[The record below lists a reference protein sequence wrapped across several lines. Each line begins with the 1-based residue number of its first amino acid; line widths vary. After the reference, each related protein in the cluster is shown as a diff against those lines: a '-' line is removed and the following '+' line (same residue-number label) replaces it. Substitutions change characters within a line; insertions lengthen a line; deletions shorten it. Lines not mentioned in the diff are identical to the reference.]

1 LGTKSKKKR
10 ELVFG
15 SVIAGDFEVE
25 DITGRGA
32 FATVY
37 RARQLSKNKRFIAL
51 KVLNE
56 SVVKQLGIA
65 STFAANPFLKVQL
78 VCDRL
83 KDPIICR
90 VIKVGTTK
98 DKIHYMALEWARGES
113 MDKFLRRHPKG
124 VPPIAAAQIIQLLG
138 RALGHM
144 HRKKVV
150 HCDFKPANIMLDS
163 RDMMAVRPKI
173 LDFGLAK
180 LENEDNPMPEHR
192 LGTPAYMAPEQAHG
206 ARSDRRAD
214 VFNFCAVAYQILS
227 GERAI
232 QMPDVARPS
241 GEQYI
246 AYLKSNLPTP
256 TRPFH
261 EVMPHYPKA
270 ISDAIQIGMQRN
282 RNKRIPDVERVSN
295 HIVAAMAQAG
305 LLQDN
310 RSVYHKMVDWFQKRF
325 KLKKDR

>member
-1 LGTKSKKKR
+1 MASKRKNKK

-15 SVIAGDFEVE
+15 SVIAGDFEIE

-56 SVVKQLGIA
+56 SVVKQLGIQ
-65 STFAANPFLKVQL
+65 SSFAANPFLKVQL

-113 MDKFLRRHPKG
+113 MDKFLRRHPNG
-124 VPPIAAAQIIQLLG
+124 VPPIAAAQLIQLLG

-144 HRKKVV
+144 HRNKVV
-150 HCDFKPANIMLDS
+150 HCDFKPANVMVDAGN
-163 RDMMAVRPKI
+163 MMAIRPKI

-180 LENEDNPMPEHR
+180 LESEDNPMPEHQ
-192 LGTPAYMAPEQAHG
+192 LGTPAYMSPEQADG
-206 ARSDRRAD
+206 ERSDRRTD
-214 VFNFCAVAYQILS
+214 VFNFCAIAYHILS
-227 GERAI
+227 GKRAI
-232 QMPDVARPS
+232 RIPKVERPS

-246 AYLKSNLPTP
+246 AYLKSEHPTP
-256 TRPFH
+256 TQPLH
-261 EVMPHYPKA
+261 AIAPHYPKA
-270 ISDAIQIGMQRN
+270 ISDAIQLGMQRD
-282 RNKRIPDVERVSN
+282 RTKRIPDVERVAN
-295 HIVAAMAQAG
+295 HIVAAMEHAG
-305 LLQDN
+305 LLEDKRN
-310 RSVYHKMVDWFQKRF
+310 LFQKVQNWFTQRF
-325 KLKKDR
+325 RKDASD